1 MIQSLYMLDK
11 TLSFLKL
18 IRNFENVHRMIY
30 RPDDRRENDVEH
42 SYQLAMMAWFLSEQF
57 NLSLSKEKLFKY
69 GLAHDLV
76 EVYAGDTPAYAVEG
90 GINTQE
96 TKKEREARAFEK
108 IKQEFGYFHDLM
120 ETIELYEHLKD
131 DESLF
136 IYELDKILPPLNIY
150 LDDGYGWNKFGITLD
165 EISVEKRRKVTHVR
179 ELVDLLKEMLER
191 FEKEKGRLF
200 VGNG

>member
-1 MIQSLYMLDK
+1 
-11 TLSFLKL
+11 
-18 IRNFENVHRMIY
+18 MIY
-30 RPDDRRENDVEH
+30 RPGDRQENDVEH